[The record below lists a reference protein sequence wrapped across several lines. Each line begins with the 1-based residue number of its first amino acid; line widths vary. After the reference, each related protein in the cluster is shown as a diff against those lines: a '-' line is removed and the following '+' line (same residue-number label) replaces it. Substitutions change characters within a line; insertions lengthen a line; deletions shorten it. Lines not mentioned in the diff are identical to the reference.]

1 LTPYTVI
8 FRPRAKKAW
17 DKLAHALRTQFAR
30 RLDERRR
37 NPRIPSAA
45 LGRMPDCYKIKLRAA
60 GYRLVYQV
68 IDEKIV
74 ILVLAVGRRDRN
86 EVYEQAAGELRG
98 TNDRNRRRRRA

>member
-1 LTPYTVI
+1 LTLYNVI

-17 DKLAHALRTQFAR
+17 DKLDNALRIQLAR

-45 LGRMPDCYKIKLRAA
+45 LSRMRDCYKIKLRTA

-74 ILVLAVGRRDRN
+74 VLVLAVGRRDRN
-86 EVYEQAAGELRG
+86 DVYDEAARELRE
-98 TNDRNRRRRRA
+98 TNDRGHGRRA